1 MSPMLTAP
9 VSPQKRPLSVID
21 NDAHPSKK
29 QRQFYHRH
37 HTLQFKQQSLPGVE
51 PALFAQVPL
60 LGDVEGAAS
69 EGLPKPIG
77 RSQVDDF
84 LDRSIISICEEVAA
98 RDGITDSSIDTWAL
112 ERFRGCVEEC
122 MAG

>member
-1 MSPMLTAP
+1 
-9 VSPQKRPLSVID
+9 
-21 NDAHPSKK
+21 
-29 QRQFYHRH
+29 
-37 HTLQFKQQSLPGVE
+37 VE

-60 LGDVEGAAS
+60 LDDAEGAAS
-69 EGLPKPIG
+69 EGLPKPVG

-112 ERFRGCVEEC
+112 ERFRACVEEC